1 MCDTLSYVYQYV
13 SSFTASLNLDAP
25 AIYQQ
30 AAKTYDSTQSVIAF
44 YVNECVAVIEEGVRL
59 VVVHQQ
65 LEAVVH
71 LQANVAKQC
80 ELRTYS
86 GRMT

>member
-1 MCDTLSYVYQYV
+1 MEDDRVDVRDVCQ
-13 SSFTASLNLDAP
+13 
-25 AIYQQ
+25 
-30 AAKTYDSTQSVIAF
+30 
-44 YVNECVAVIEEGVRL
+44 AVIEEGVRL